1 MIDLHCH
8 LLPGIDDG
16 PENIDEA
23 LALARAAAAAGT
35 RTIVATPHVDHRWG
49 VVPLTIAPS
58 AVLVSAAL
66 SEAGIELEVRSG
78 AEVALPRLP
87 ELRDHELDAVRLGEG
102 PYLLIES
109 PHSAAA
115 GHFHTFVRTLI
126 ERGHAIVLAHPERC
140 PGFQR
145 QPERLAELV
154 EVGALCSI
162 TSSSLTGRF
171 GSTARELALDMLAG
185 GLVHDVA
192 SDSHDALRRSPELL
206 AGIYAAERDLPGLA
220 AHAHW
225 LTHEA
230 PAAILAGAQLPS
242 RPPLPQRAGARGGR
256 RRRWRRLV

>member
-16 PENIDEA
+16 PENIDGT

-49 VVPLTIAPS
+49 VVPSIVAPS
-58 AVLVSAAL
+58 AAFVTAAL
-66 SEAGIELEVRSG
+66 KEAGVELEVLAG
-78 AEVALPRLP
+78 GEIALSRLI
-87 ELRDHELDAVRLGEG
+87 ELREHELDAIRLGDG

-115 GHFHTFVRTLI
+115 GDFHTFVRTLL

-145 QPERLAELV
+145 RPERLAELV
-154 EVGALCSI
+154 EAGALCSI
-162 TSSSLTGRF
+162 TSSALAGRF

-230 PAAILAGAQLPS
+230 PAAILAGAQLPP

-256 RRRWRRLV
+256 RRRRRRLF